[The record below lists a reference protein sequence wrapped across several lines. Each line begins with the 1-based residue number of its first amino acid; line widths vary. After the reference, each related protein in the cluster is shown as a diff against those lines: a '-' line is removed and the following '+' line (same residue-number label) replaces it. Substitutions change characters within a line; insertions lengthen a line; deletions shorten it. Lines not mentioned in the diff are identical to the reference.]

1 LRLSR
6 KDGPW
11 YTSFRFPSLA
21 RRRDD
26 VMVKKV
32 IVIPAY
38 NEETTIGPVV
48 REAVGVADAVVVVDD
63 GSRDHT
69 GTLAGEAGATV
80 VRHAVNRGLG
90 GALGT
95 GIAAALRLGADAV
108 VTMDADGQHRAADAA
123 RVFDRLEQGDVDFVI
138 GSRMRRGEGAGRMPL
153 HRKLFNGVGNCLT
166 YALFG
171 VWVTDSQSGLRG
183 LSRRAAERLDLRTN
197 GMEVSSEFIKEM
209 KDRRWRWAEIAIP
222 AIYTE
227 YSLSKGQSL
236 LVGVKTA
243 AKLILRRFIG

>member
-1 LRLSR
+1 MA
-6 KDGPW
+6 KQI
-11 YTSFRFPSLA
+11 
-21 RRRDD
+21 
-26 VMVKKV
+26 

-38 NEETTIGPVV
+38 NEEATVAQVV
-48 REAVGVADAVVVVDD
+48 RDAVRAADVVVVVDD
-63 GSRDHT
+63 GSRDRT
-69 GTLAGEAGATV
+69 SALAAEAGAVV

-95 GIAAALRLGADAV
+95 GIAAAVKLGADAV

-123 RVFDRLEQGDVDFVI
+123 RVFARLGQGDVEFVI
-138 GSRMRRGEGAGRMPL
+138 GSRMIAGEEGAGKMPV
-153 HRKLFNGVGNCLT
+153 HRVLFNGVGNALT
-166 YALFG
+166 YLLFG

-183 LSRRAAERLDLRTN
+183 LSRAAAETIDLRTN
-197 GMEVSSEFIKEM
+197 GMEVSSEFIKELRE
-209 KDRRWRWAEIAIP
+209 RRWRMAEIAIP

-227 YSLSKGQSL
+227 YSLSKGQSF

>member
-1 LRLSR
+1 MG
-6 KDGPW
+6 KQI
-11 YTSFRFPSLA
+11 
-21 RRRDD
+21 
-26 VMVKKV
+26 

-38 NEETTIGPVV
+38 NEEATVAQVV
-48 REAVGVADAVVVVDD
+48 REAVRVAEVVVVVDD
-63 GSRDHT
+63 GSRDRT
-69 GTLAGEAGATV
+69 SALAGEAGAIV

-95 GIAAALRLGADAV
+95 GIAAAVKLGADAV

-123 RVFDRLEQGDVDFVI
+123 RVFTRLAQGDVDFVI
-138 GSRMRRGEGAGRMPL
+138 GSRMRAGEEGAGKMPL
-153 HRKLFNGVGNCLT
+153 HRVLFNAVGNALT
-166 YALFG
+166 YLLFG

-183 LSRRAAERLDLRTN
+183 LSRVAAETIDLRTN
-197 GMEVSSEFIKEM
+197 GMEVSSEFIKEVRE
-209 KDRRWRWAEIAIP
+209 RRWRMAEIAIP

-227 YSLSKGQSL
+227 YSLSKGQSF

>member
-1 LRLSR
+1 MG
-6 KDGPW
+6 KQI
-11 YTSFRFPSLA
+11 
-21 RRRDD
+21 
-26 VMVKKV
+26 

-38 NEETTIGPVV
+38 NEEATVAQVV
-48 REAVGVADAVVVVDD
+48 REAVRVADAVVVVDD
-63 GSRDHT
+63 GSRDRT
-69 GTLAGEAGATV
+69 SVLAGEAGAIV

-95 GIAAALRLGADAV
+95 GIAAAIKLGADAV

-123 RVFDRLEQGDVDFVI
+123 RVFERIGKGDVDFVI
-138 GSRMRRGEGAGRMPL
+138 GSRMIPGDGAGAGKMPI
-153 HRKLFNGVGNCLT
+153 HRVLFNAVGNALT
-166 YALFG
+166 YLLFG

-183 LSRRAAERLDLRTN
+183 LSRRAAETVDLRTN
-197 GMEVSSEFIKEM
+197 GMEVSSEFIKEARE
-209 KDRRWRWAEIAIP
+209 RRWQLAEISIP

-227 YSLSKGQSL
+227 YSLSKGQSF